1 MMSHKDTNP
10 RDRLI
15 TGVIPLYI
23 DNYSSFL

>member
-10 RDRLI
+10 RDQAI